1 MDALRMVLVL
11 LLAVVV
17 SRILVRLSPIKLPM
31 PILQIGVGA
40 ALSYTIG
47 FEVRL
52 DPDIFF
58 ILFIAPLLFLD
69 GWRIPK
75 GAFFTNWRP
84 ILTLAFGLVVF
95 TVVGLGPFIDKMI
108 PAIPLS
114 VAFAVAA
121 ILSPT
126 DAVAVSAISAGAP
139 LPARLLHILDG
150 EALLND
156 ASGLVCFRFAVAAAL
171 TGSFS
176 LSDALLSFLQTAAGG
191 VLTGVVISFGACAAY
206 HWLSRRTGEEPGT
219 PILISVLIPFAAYL
233 AAEHL
238 GVSGIL
244 AAAAAGV
251 WMHYSDLLGR
261 PLALTRLR
269 GSAVWSMLQLALNGL
284 IFVLLGEQ
292 LPGILARMPEIARE
306 AGVGSAWWLLFYVAA
321 ITVALGLL
329 RFIWIWASID
339 AARLFAWF
347 RGEMRPH
354 PTTRFLAV
362 AALAGVKGAVTFAGI
377 LTLPVA
383 MPDGSSFPVR
393 DLAIFLAM
401 GVILLS
407 LVMASIALPVLAH
420 RFQFAQDLPASDHE
434 ADARKAAAE
443 AAIRSIEKA
452 RDQAP
457 DRDADIEA
465 EAAARVIDSYRRR
478 LDHED
483 ASGDEAARLKR
494 AADIEQSLMLVALRA
509 ERDEYYRLRLSREID
524 DDLHRRLVREVDLM
538 EASLTAPPQR

>member
-1 MDALRMVLVL
+1 MVLVL

-17 SRILVRLSPIKLPM
+17 SRILARLLPIRVPL
-31 PILQIGVGA
+31 PILQIGIGT
-40 ALSYTIG
+40 ALSYLVG

-52 DPDIFF
+52 EPDIFF
-58 ILFIAPLLFLD
+58 LLFIAPLLFLD
-69 GWRIPK
+69 GWRISK
-75 GAFFTNWRP
+75 QAFLTDWRP

-95 TVVGLGPFIDKMI
+95 TVVGLGPFIHKMI
-108 PAIPLS
+108 PAIPLA

-139 LPARLLHILDG
+139 IPARLMHILEG

-156 ASGLVCFRFAVAAAL
+156 ASGLVCFRFAVVAAL
-171 TGSFS
+171 TGGFS

-191 VLTGVVISFGACAAY
+191 LLAGVVISFAASTAY
-206 HWLSRRTGEEPGT
+206 HWFSRRMGEEPGT
-219 PILISVLIPFAAYL
+219 PILISLLIPFAAYL
-233 AAEHL
+233 AAERL

-251 WMHYSDLLGR
+251 WMHYADLLGR
-261 PLALTRLR
+261 PLAITRIR
-269 GSAVWSMLQLALNGL
+269 GSAVWEMLQLALNGV

-292 LPGILARMPEIARE
+292 LPGVVARMPDIARG
-306 AGVGSAWWLLFYVAA
+306 AGAGSPWWLLFYVAA
-321 ITVALGLL
+321 ITVALGVL
-329 RFIWIWASID
+329 RVVWIWASIE
-339 AARLFAWF
+339 AARVFTSV
-347 RGEMRPH
+347 RGEVRSRPT
-354 PTTRFLAV
+354 PRFLGV
-362 AALAGVKGAVTFAGI
+362 ASLAGAKGAVTFAGI

-383 MPDGSSFPVR
+383 IPDGSLFPAR

-407 LVMASIALPVLAH
+407 LIMASIGLPVLAH
-420 RFQFAQDLPASDHE
+420 GLQFTESLPRSDQE
-434 ADARKAAAE
+434 ANARHAAAK
-443 AAIRSIEKA
+443 AAIRSVEEA
-452 RDQAP
+452 RDRAS

-465 EAAARVIDSYRRR
+465 EAASRVIGRYQKR
-478 LDHED
+478 LDHEH
-483 ASGDEAARLKR
+483 ASGDEAARMSR
-494 AADIEQSLMLVALRA
+494 ASDIERRLMLAALRA

-538 EASLTAPPQR
+538 EASLTAPPQH